1 MRKIELHWQI
11 LIAIILAVLFG
22 LYLSNFI
29 NYISWMGAIF
39 IRSLKM
45 IVAPLIL
52 TSIASGVANIG
63 SAGNLGKLGLKTMT
77 YYMVTSVF
85 AITTG
90 LLMVNIIQPGVG
102 ANLGLVQEVE
112 GLSSSANSFGDIII
126 NIIPENIFAAFVN
139 NQMLS
144 IIFFAL
150 LIGFFIS
157 KLGEKNKIFLL
168 NTVNSGFELM
178 MKITTFIIKFT
189 PYGVFGIVASTVA
202 DQAGD
207 SAALVEI
214 SKRLGL
220 YMLTVIFAL
229 SIHSMIIL
237 PLLLKYFGKINPLAH
252 VKAMSIPLL
261 TAFST
266 SSSSATLPLTMEA
279 IKKKAG
285 VSDKVTSFVL
295 PLGAT
300 INMDG
305 TALYECI
312 AAMFIAQAYGIEL
325 GLVEQIIVVA
335 TSLLASIGAAGIPM
349 AGLVMISVVLT
360 AVGLPL
366 EGIGLILAVD
376 RILDMFRTT
385 VNVWSDSCGALLIAK
400 TEGETLNY
408 LEKKKEKNL

>member
-1 MRKIELHWQI
+1 MKKIELHWQI
-11 LIAIILAVLFG
+11 LIAIILAILYGLF
-22 LYLSNFI
+22 LTEYVR
-29 NYISWMGAIF
+29 YISWTGDIF
-39 IRSLKM
+39 MKSLKM
-45 IVAPLIL
+45 VVAPLIL

-63 SAGNLGKLGLKTMT
+63 SSGNLGKLGLKTVS
-77 YYMVTSVF
+77 YYILTSVL

-90 LLMVNIIQPGVG
+90 ILMVNFIQPGTG
-102 ANLGLVQEVE
+102 ADLGLIQEVE
-112 GLSSSANSFGDIII
+112 GLSIATESFGDTLI
-126 NIIPENIFAAFVN
+126 NIIPKNIFEALVE

-150 LIGFFIS
+150 LVGFFITQ
-157 KLGEKNKIFLL
+157 LNIKNKTFLL
-168 NTVNSGFELM
+168 NFANAGFELM
-178 MKITTFIIKFT
+178 MKITNLIIRFT
-189 PYGVFGIVASTVA
+189 PFGVFGIVAATIAEQS
-202 DQAGD
+202 GD
-207 SAALVEI
+207 SAALIGI

-220 YMLTVIFAL
+220 YMITVLSAL
-229 SIHSMIIL
+229 IIHSSIVL
-237 PLLLKYFGKINPLAH
+237 PLILKFFGKINPSLH
-252 VKAMSIPLL
+252 LKSMSIPLL

-266 SSSSATLPLTMEA
+266 SSSSATLPLTMDA
-279 IKKKAG
+279 IENKAG
-285 VSDKVTSFVL
+285 VSNKVTSFVL

-325 GLVEQIIVVA
+325 SFIEQIIVVA

-376 RILDMFRTT
+376 RILDMFRTA
-385 VNVWSDSCGALLIAK
+385 VNVWSDSCGAILIAK
-400 TEGETLNY
+400 SEGELLNY
-408 LEKKKEKNL
+408 SKDKTVT

>member
-1 MRKIELHWQI
+1 MFKIELHWQI
-11 LIAIILAVLFG
+11 LIAIVLAVFFG
-22 LYLSNFI
+22 LFLTDYVS
-29 NYISWMGAIF
+29 YVAWMGDVF
-39 IRSLKM
+39 MRSLKM
-45 IVAPLIL
+45 VVAPLIL

-63 SAGNLGKLGLKTMT
+63 SVGNLGKLGAKTIA
-77 YYMVTSVF
+77 YYMVTSF
-85 AITTG
+85 FSITIG
-90 LLMVNIIQPGVG
+90 LFMVNLIQPGVG
-102 ANLGLVQEVE
+102 ADLGLVEEVA
-112 GLSSSANSFGDIII
+112 GLNIATESFGSTLI
-126 NIIPENIFAAFVN
+126 NIIPENIFEALVD

-150 LIGFFIS
+150 LIGFFITDL
-157 KLGEKNKIFLL
+157 KEKNKTFLL

-189 PYGVFGIVASTVA
+189 PYGVFGIVAVTVA
-202 DQAGD
+202 NQAED
-207 SAALVEI
+207 STALIEV

-220 YMLTVIFAL
+220 YMITVLSAL
-229 SIHSMIIL
+229 IIHSMIIL
-237 PLLLKYFGKINPLAH
+237 PLILRYVGKIKPLSH
-252 VKAMSIPLL
+252 LRSMSIPLL
-261 TAFST
+261 TAIST
-266 SSSSATLPLTMEA
+266 SSSSATLPLTMKA
-279 IKKKAG
+279 IEKKAG
-285 VSDKVTSFVL
+285 VSNKITSFVL

-325 GLVEQIIVVA
+325 SILEQVIVVA

-376 RILDMFRTT
+376 RILDMFRTA
-385 VNVWSDSCGALLIAK
+385 VNVWSDSCGTVLIAK
-400 TEGETLNY
+400 SEGETVDYKGNS
-408 LEKKKEKNL
+408 

>member
-1 MRKIELHWQI
+1 MRKIELHWKI
-11 LIAIILAVLFG
+11 LIAIVLAVLFG
-22 LYLSNFI
+22 LYFS
-29 NYISWMGAIF
+29 NYIDYVSWMGDIF

-90 LLMVNIIQPGVG
+90 LLMVNMMKPGVG

-112 GLSSSANSFGDIII
+112 GLSGSANSFLDIII

-157 KLGEKNKIFLL
+157 KLGEKNKTFLL
-168 NTVNSGFELM
+168 STVNSGFELM

-207 SAALVEI
+207 SEALVEI

-229 SIHSMIIL
+229 IIHSMIIL
-237 PLLLKYFGKINPLAH
+237 PLILKYFGKINPLTH

-279 IKKKAG
+279 IEKKAG
-285 VSDKVTSFVL
+285 VSNKVTSFVL

-312 AAMFIAQAYGIEL
+312 AAMFIAQAYGVEL
-325 GLVEQIIVVA
+325 GAVEQIIVVV

-376 RILDMFRTT
+376 RILDMFRTA

-408 LEKKKEKNL
+408 SEKKKEKNG

>member
-11 LIAIILAVLFG
+11 LIAIVLAVLFG
-22 LYLSNFI
+22 LYFSNFV
-29 NYISWMGAIF
+29 NYVSWMGTIF

-157 KLGEKNKIFLL
+157 KLGEKNKMFLL

-220 YMLTVIFAL
+220 YMLTVVLAL
-229 SIHSMIIL
+229 IIHSMIIL
-237 PLLLKYFGKINPLAH
+237 PLLLKYFGKINPLTH

-279 IKKKAG
+279 IEKKAG
-285 VSDKVTSFVL
+285 VSNKVTSFVL

-312 AAMFIAQAYGIEL
+312 AAMFIAQAYGVEL
-325 GLVEQIIVVA
+325 GLIEQIIIVA

>member
-1 MRKIELHWQI
+1 MKKIELHWQI
-11 LIAIILAVLFG
+11 LIAIILAIAYGIF
-22 LYLSNFI
+22 LSEYVK
-29 NYISWMGAIF
+29 YISWMGDLF
-39 IRSLKM
+39 MKSLKM
-45 IVAPLIL
+45 VVAPLIL
-52 TSIASGVANIG
+52 TSIASGIANIG
-63 SAGNLGKLGLKTMT
+63 SSGSLGKLGLKTIS
-77 YYMVTSVF
+77 YYLCTSVL

-90 LLMVNIIQPGVG
+90 LLMVNSIQPGKG
-102 ANLGLVQEVE
+102 ADLGLVEEVK
-112 GLSSSANSFGDIII
+112 GLSIATESFGTTLI
-126 NIIPENIFAAFVN
+126 NIIPENIFNALVN

-150 LIGFFIS
+150 LMGFFITRLNS
-157 KLGEKNKIFLL
+157 QHKSFLL
-168 NTVNSGFELM
+168 TGVNAGFELM
-178 MKITTFIIKFT
+178 MKITTLIIKFT
-189 PYGVFGIVASTVA
+189 PFGVLGIVAVTVA
-202 DQAGD
+202 EQSGD
-207 SAALVEI
+207 AEALIGI

-220 YMLTVIFAL
+220 YMITVISAL
-229 SIHSMIIL
+229 TIHSALTL
-237 PLLLKYFGKINPLAH
+237 PLILKFLAKVAPH
-252 VKAMSIPLL
+252 QHLKSMSIPIL

-279 IKKKAG
+279 IENKAG
-285 VSDKVTSFVL
+285 VSNKVTSFVL

-325 GLVEQIIVVA
+325 SFIEQIIVVA

-376 RILDMFRTT
+376 RILDMFRTA
-385 VNVWSDSCGALLIAK
+385 VNVWSDSCGAILISK
-400 TEGETLNY
+400 SEDEVLNY
-408 LEKKKEKNL
+408 SKDITT

>member
-1 MRKIELHWQI
+1 MKKIELHWQI
-11 LIAIILAVLFG
+11 LIAIILAIGYGLF
-22 LYLSNFI
+22 LSD
-29 NYISWMGAIF
+29 YVKYVAWMGDIF
-39 IRSLKM
+39 MKSLKM
-45 IVAPLIL
+45 VVAPLIL

-63 SAGNLGKLGLKTMT
+63 SGGDLGKLGLKTIS
-77 YYMVTSVF
+77 YYLLTSIL
-85 AITTG
+85 AISTG
-90 LLMVNIIQPGVG
+90 LFMVNIIQPGVG
-102 ANLGLVQEVE
+102 ADIGLEQEVK
-112 GLSSSANSFGDIII
+112 GLSIATESFGDTLI
-126 NIIPENIFAAFVN
+126 NIIPENIFEALVN

-150 LIGFFIS
+150 LIGFFIT
-157 KLGEKNKIFLL
+157 KLSEQNKTFLL
-168 NTVNSGFELM
+168 TGVNAGFELM
-178 MKITTFIIKFT
+178 MKITSLIIKFT
-189 PYGVFGIVASTVA
+189 PFGVLGIVAVTVA
-202 DQAGD
+202 DQSGD
-207 SAALVEI
+207 SAALIGI

-220 YMLTVIFAL
+220 YMITVLAAL
-229 SIHSMIIL
+229 IVHSMIVL
-237 PLLLKYFGKINPLAH
+237 PLILNFFAKIKPLLHLKS
-252 VKAMSIPLL
+252 MSIPLL

-279 IKKKAG
+279 IENKAG
-285 VSDKVTSFVL
+285 ASNKVTSFVL

-325 GLVEQIIVVA
+325 SFVEQIIVVA

-376 RILDMFRTT
+376 RILDMFRTA
-385 VNVWSDSCGALLIAK
+385 VNVWSDSCGAILIAK
-400 TEGETLNY
+400 SEGEQLNY
-408 LEKKKEKNL
+408 SKELNAP

>member
-11 LIAIILAVLFG
+11 LIAIVLAVLFG
-22 LYLSNFI
+22 LYFSNYV
-29 NYISWMGAIF
+29 NYVSWMGAIF

-90 LLMVNIIQPGVG
+90 LLMVNIMQPGVG

-112 GLSSSANSFGDIII
+112 GLSSSANSFLDIII

-207 SAALVEI
+207 SEALVEI

-220 YMLTVIFAL
+220 YMLTVVFAL
-229 SIHSMIIL
+229 IIHSMITL
-237 PLLLKYFGKINPLAH
+237 PLLLKYFGKINPLSH

-279 IKKKAG
+279 IEKKAG
-285 VSDKVTSFVL
+285 VSNKVTSFVL

-312 AAMFIAQAYGIEL
+312 AAMFIAQAYGVEL

-335 TSLLASIGAAGIPM
+335 TCLLASIGAAGIPM

-376 RILDMFRTT
+376 RILDMFRTM

>member
-11 LIAIILAVLFG
+11 LIAIVLAVLFG
-22 LYLSNFI
+22 LYFSNFV
-29 NYISWMGAIF
+29 NYVSWMGTIF

-90 LLMVNIIQPGVG
+90 LLMVNSIQPGVG

-157 KLGEKNKIFLL
+157 KLGEKNKMFLL

-220 YMLTVIFAL
+220 YMLTVVLAL
-229 SIHSMIIL
+229 IIHSMIIL
-237 PLLLKYFGKINPLAH
+237 PLLLKYFGKINPLTH

-279 IKKKAG
+279 IEKKAG
-285 VSDKVTSFVL
+285 VSNKVTSFVL

-312 AAMFIAQAYGIEL
+312 AAMFIAQAYGVEL
-325 GLVEQIIVVA
+325 GLIEQIIIVA

>member
-1 MRKIELHWQI
+1 MKKIELHWQI
-11 LIAIILAVLFG
+11 LIAIFLAIVFG
-22 LYLSNFI
+22 LFLANYVL
-29 NYISWMGAIF
+29 YISWMGDIF
-39 IRSLKM
+39 MKSLKM
-45 IVAPLIL
+45 VVAPLIL

-63 SAGNLGKLGLKTMT
+63 SGGNLGKLGLKTIS
-77 YYMVTSVF
+77 YYLLTSML

-90 LLMVNIIQPGVG
+90 LFMVNFIQPGIG
-102 ANLGLVQEVE
+102 ADLGLVQELE
-112 GLSSSANSFGDIII
+112 GLSIATESFGDTLI
-126 NIIPENIFAAFVN
+126 NIIPENIFEALVN

-150 LIGFFIS
+150 LIGFFIPQ
-157 KLGEKNKIFLL
+157 LNEKNKIFLL
-168 NTVNSGFELM
+168 TGVNAGFELM
-178 MKITTFIIKFT
+178 MKITTLIIKFT
-189 PYGVFGIVASTVA
+189 PFGVFGIVAVTVA
-202 DQAGD
+202 EQSGD
-207 SAALVEI
+207 SAALIGI

-220 YMLTVIFAL
+220 YMVTVLSAL
-229 SIHSMIIL
+229 IIHSTIIL
-237 PLLLKYFGKINPLAH
+237 PFILKLFGKVNPLLH
-252 VKAMSIPLL
+252 LKSMSIPLL

-279 IKKKAG
+279 IENKTG
-285 VSDKVTSFVL
+285 VSNKITSFVL

-325 GLVEQIIVVA
+325 SFVEQIIVVA

-376 RILDMFRTT
+376 RVLDMFRTA
-385 VNVWSDSCGALLIAK
+385 VNVWSDSCGSILIAIS
-400 TEGETLNY
+400 EGELLNY
-408 LEKKKEKNL
+408 SKDKTAS